1 MSTRSDEGAAPA
13 AADPVSASR
22 DGGEIGGAD
31 APGSGSAAA
40 GPTPGAMLRQ
50 ERERRALTIQQA
62 AEELHLDPVMIEA
75 IEANRFTLLGAP
87 VYARGHL
94 RKYASV
100 LGLSPQRIIER
111 YDALSDVP
119 AVPTPVPVRSA
130 DTVWRERSSLKLPL
144 WITMV
149 LLALG
154 AGWGLYQLY
163 QEQAFDIAP
172 ATVQAPLEVL
182 LDGPAESSATDSG
195 ELAAGEA
202 PSEPSGEPV
211 AASTE
216 QIDTVMEQAQGAGTQ
231 PIRLHLAF
239 SAPSWTE
246 IYDASGRQLMFG
258 TGAPGTTRTVDGVP
272 PLRVTLGFASAV
284 SAQVDERQIVIP
296 RRAGKDAAKFVI
308 AADGTV
314 NNE

>member
-1 MSTRSDEGAAPA
+1 
-13 AADPVSASR
+13 
-22 DGGEIGGAD
+22 
-31 APGSGSAAA
+31 
-40 GPTPGAMLRQ
+40 MLRQ

-75 IEANRFTLLGAP
+75 IEANRFHLLGAP

-111 YDALSDVP
+111 YDELSDVP

-144 WITMV
+144 RITMA

-182 LDGPAESSATDSG
+182 LDEPASSFMADSG
-195 ELAAGEA
+195 EVAQVAVGEA
-202 PSEPSGEPV
+202 PSEPSGEP
-211 AASTE
+211 ASTA
-216 QIDTVMEQAQGAGTQ
+216 QSDTVMDESAQDASGIQ

-258 TGAPGTTRTVDGVP
+258 TGAPGTTRTIDGVP
-272 PLRVTLGFASAV
+272 PLRVILGFASAV